1 MLIALH
7 IRCSSEKQ
15 LRLLNNSRLIFEFHF
30 LGNVP
35 APKTP
40 HKMQKTKKISAFYV
54 QSIIEVV

>member
-1 MLIALH
+1 MIVALE
-7 IRCSSEKQ
+7 IICNSETP

-40 HKMQKTKKISAFYV
+40 HKMHKRRKYLPFMYSL
-54 QSIIEVV
+54 